1 MELNDETYEVLLA
14 DWRRFDDWNNQKVI
28 DQTDDPV
35 NHPAHYTKGSQEAIV
50 TIEEAIH
57 DAPSVEAGFLQGQVL
72 KYLLRV
78 WHKDNPKQDASKAQ
92 WYLDRLIETLD

>member
-1 MELNDETYEVLLA
+1 MYEVLLT
-14 DWRRFDDWNNQKVI
+14 DWRRFNDWSNGSEKA
-28 DQTDDPV
+28 QTVNSDPV
-35 NHPAHYTKGSQEAIV
+35 NHPEHYTKGSQEAIV

-78 WHKDNPKQDASKAQ
+78 WHKDNPKQDAKKAQ
-92 WYLDRLIETLD
+92 WYLARLVETLD